1 MLTHMLVAVA
11 PSASGETGDCDS
23 DMNYYMERLSVLRSR
38 LNNTKP
44 DHLPT
49 SATMPSVA
57 SAGDLGSETFNIAY
71 HKDRLKAL
79 RERAGSNTVEN
90 DVAAPTSSV
99 DASSSNSSSSLS
111 SESSAT
117 VGLALKRR
125 LNPIFRMQIP
135 QTYIHIRV
143 ATVS

>member
-1 MLTHMLVAVA
+1 MVTVA

-23 DMNYYMERLSVLRSR
+23 DMNYYMERLNVLRSR

-57 SAGDLGSETFNIAY
+57 SAGDLGSSETFNMAY

-79 RERAGSNTVEN
+79 RERAGANTAEI
-90 DVAAPTSSV
+90 DVTAPTSV

-117 VGLALKRR
+117 VGLTLFGFETLVKAL
-125 LNPIFRMQIP
+125 FR
-135 QTYIHIRV
+135 
-143 ATVS
+143 A